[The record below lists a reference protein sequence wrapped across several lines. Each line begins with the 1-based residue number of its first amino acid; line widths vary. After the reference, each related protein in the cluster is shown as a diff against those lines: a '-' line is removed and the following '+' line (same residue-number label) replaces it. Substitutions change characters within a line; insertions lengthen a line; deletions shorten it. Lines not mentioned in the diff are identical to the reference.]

1 MQTLKNT
8 FEKTAVGGRNKRIW
22 SGFLKVLE
30 NNPLQLDGETQK
42 ESAERITLK
51 LIEIVDDDLTGTLL
65 GVHHLFGPRHLVAC
79 VTHGS

>member
-51 LIEIVDDDLTGTLL
+51 LIEIVDDVYDAPGRRDRTDEDIP
-65 GVHHLFGPRHLVAC
+65 F
-79 VTHGS
+79 

>member
-51 LIEIVDDDLTGTLL
+51 LIEIVDDVYDAPGRRDRTDEDPLIITDEDIP
-65 GVHHLFGPRHLVAC
+65 F
-79 VTHGS
+79 